1 MASRPPAGR
10 RRGVASIPE
19 VPDID
24 DGTLT
29 DEQLEM
35 RRTCRRY
42 VERVLAPFVAAHR
55 EQEWLFDPARRLP
68 SVILEEADRAGLRA
82 LGVPEA
88 YGGVP
93 VDFGSESLTFAIIAT
108 ELARG
113 DVGVA
118 DKLVQNWKIAVL
130 LRSLAQPTLQDE
142 WFPRYMEDPQFLMA
156 HCLTEPRGASD
167 RWLPYDVPEANMDT
181 KAVYRDGWWTIDG
194 RKQFISNGY
203 DASLYVVYANTDDS
217 VGMLSGTSSFVVPR
231 ETRGLEV
238 TRCNETIGGRYMN
251 NGEITFDG
259 CRVPENHLLAHGDAL
274 GKAGVYF
281 RPGKVMQA
289 AKNLGIGIA
298 AFDQTVSF
306 VHDRVQGGRVLIE
319 HQAVAL
325 RIAEMATK
333 LEAVWAL
340 LRRAAR
346 AVDERRAQG
355 DALCDMAKVF
365 ASREILEVCTHA
377 MELHG
382 GYGAMLEVG
391 IEKYFRDAAVYLH
404 MDATTDISNFRIVKA
419 LFPGSAGPYAGRS

>member
-1 MASRPPAGR
+1 MSAP
-10 RRGVASIPE
+10 
-19 VPDID
+19 VPDLD

-29 DEQLEM
+29 AEQAEM

-42 VERVLAPFVAAHR
+42 VDRVLLPFIEANR
-55 EQEWLFDPARRLP
+55 QQEWLFDPARRLP
-68 SVILEEADRAGLRA
+68 PAILEEADRAGLRS
-82 LGVPEA
+82 LGVPET
-88 YGGVP
+88 YGGVALEP
-93 VDFGSESLTFAIIAT
+93 GTEAQTFAVIAA

-130 LRSLAQPTLQDE
+130 LRSLAAPELQDE

-181 KAVYRDGWWTIDG
+181 KAELRDGWWTITG

-203 DASLYVVYANTDDS
+203 DANLYVVYANTDDS
-217 VGMLSGTSSFVVPR
+217 LGMLSGTSSFLVPR
-231 ETRGLEV
+231 DTPGLEV

-251 NGEITFDG
+251 NGEITFDE
-259 CRVPENHLLAHGDAL
+259 CRVPESHLLAHGDAL
-274 GKAGVYF
+274 GKAGIYF
-281 RPGKVMQA
+281 RPGKILQA
-289 AKNLGIGIA
+289 AKNLGVGMA

-319 HQAVAL
+319 HQAVAV
-325 RIAEMATK
+325 RVAQMATK
-333 LEAVWAL
+333 LEAVTAL
-340 LRRAAR
+340 LRHAAK
-346 AVDERRAQG
+346 AVDERRAQA
-355 DALCDMAKVF
+355 DALSDMAKVF
-365 ASREILEVCTHA
+365 ASHEILEVCTHA

-391 IEKYFRDAAVYLH
+391 IEKYFRDASVYLH

-419 LFPGSAGPYAGRS
+419 LFPTSAGTYAGRD